1 MVAALKKALNNQLIK
16 MNKLFFSIGV
26 FLLTMSIQAQKTIKD
41 GNAELRDAK
50 NFHSISISDAF
61 DVYLTQDNEE
71 AVAVSANET
80 KYRDLITVEVK
91 NGVLHVGVKKEG
103 LRWMRGNKQLKAYI
117 SFRKLDKLDVRGA
130 SDIYIQG
137 TMKAE
142 DLKLHISGASN
153 LKGRIESSNLVVDLS
168 GASDITV
175 TGHASKLDLDVSG
188 ASKFKGNNFST
199 DFCSA
204 KATGASDIVLT
215 VNKEISANAS
225 GASAVKFKGEGV
237 IREIR
242 TGGASKVT
250 KI

>member
-1 MVAALKKALNNQLIK
+1 VVAALKKVRNNQLIK
-16 MNKLFFSIGV
+16 MKKLFFFIGV
-26 FLLTMSIQAQKTIKD
+26 LLLAFSMQAQKTIKD
-41 GNAELRDAK
+41 ANAELREAK
-50 NFHSISISDAF
+50 NFHSITISDAF
-61 DVYLTQDNEE
+61 DVFLTQDNEE

-80 KYRDLITVEVK
+80 RYRELITVEVK
-91 NGVLHVGVKKEG
+91 NGVLHVGLKKEG

-142 DLKLHISGASN
+142 DLKLNISGASN

-175 TGHASKLDLDVSG
+175 TGHASKLDLEVSG

-204 KATGASDIVLT
+204 KASGASDILLT
-215 VNKEISANAS
+215 VNKEVKANAN
-225 GASAVKFKGEGV
+225 GASAVKIKGDGV
-237 IREIR
+237 ITELRA
-242 TGGASKVT
+242 GGASKVT